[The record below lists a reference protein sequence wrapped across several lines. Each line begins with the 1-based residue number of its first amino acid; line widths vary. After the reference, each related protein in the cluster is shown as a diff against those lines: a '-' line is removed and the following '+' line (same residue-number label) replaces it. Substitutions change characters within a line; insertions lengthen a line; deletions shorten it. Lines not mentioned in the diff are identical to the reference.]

1 MNVISLFLILFCV
14 ISCKIAQVKY
24 YSKNITN
31 YLLVIAIL
39 FNVSCTQKR
48 EQEQGTML
56 TKFEITNSELNSAT
70 DSVVKDYV
78 NDKLFNSII
87 TLSFEEDGDTLFFT
101 YTGFGSM
108 KELSNEYLFYRHYRL
123 IGYIE
128 RKPYNIILF
137 SNIHP
142 YNHMLERTKQMIK
155 PSDKT
160 SFFNGLSCEPFTK
173 LNWIESYRE
182 PMIRRHY
189 KYYDGK
195 IKGMN
200 IKMD

>member
-1 MNVISLFLILFCV
+1 ML
-14 ISCKIAQVKY
+14 KY
-24 YSKNITN
+24 YSENITKVVISS
-31 YLLVIAIL
+31 LLVIAIL
-39 FNVSCTQKR
+39 SCVSCTLKR
-48 EQEQGTML
+48 EQKQGTML
-56 TKFEITNSELNSAT
+56 TEFEITNSELSLAT
-70 DSVVKDYV
+70 NSVVKDYV
-78 NDKLFNSII
+78 NDKLVNSII

-101 YTGFGSM
+101 YAGIGSM
-108 KELSNEYLFYRHYRL
+108 EELSSEYLFYRHYRL

-128 RKPYNIILF
+128 RKPYKIILL
-137 SNIHP
+137 SNLYP
-142 YNHMLERTKQMIK
+142 YNHMLERTKLMIR
-155 PSDKT
+155 PSDRS
-160 SFFNGLSCEPFTK
+160 SFINGLYCEPFTK

>member
-1 MNVISLFLILFCV
+1 ML
-14 ISCKIAQVKY
+14 KY
-24 YSKNITN
+24 YSENITKAVISS
-31 YLLVIAIL
+31 LLVIAIL
-39 FNVSCTQKR
+39 SSVSCSLKR

-56 TKFEITNSELNSAT
+56 TEFEITNSELSLAT

-108 KELSNEYLFYRHYRL
+108 KELSDEYLFYRHYRV

-128 RKPYNIILF
+128 RKPYNIILL
-137 SNIHP
+137 SNLYP

-155 PSDKT
+155 PSDRN
-160 SFFNGLSCEPFTK
+160 SLSR
-173 LNWIESYRE
+173 N
-182 PMIRRHY
+182 
-189 KYYDGK
+189 
-195 IKGMN
+195 
-200 IKMD
+200 

>member
-1 MNVISLFLILFCV
+1 ML
-14 ISCKIAQVKY
+14 KY
-24 YSKNITN
+24 YSENITKAVISS
-31 YLLVIAIL
+31 LLVIAIL
-39 FNVSCTQKR
+39 SSVSCSLKR

-56 TKFEITNSELNSAT
+56 TEFEITNSELSLAT

-108 KELSNEYLFYRHYRL
+108 KELSDEYLFYRHYRV

-128 RKPYNIILF
+128 RKPYNIILL
-137 SNIHP
+137 SNLYP

-155 PSDKT
+155 PSDRNT
-160 SFFNGLSCEPFTK
+160 FINGLHCEPFTK

-182 PMIRRHY
+182 PIIRRHY
-189 KYYDGK
+189 KYYNGK
-195 IKGMN
+195 IQGMN
-200 IKMD
+200 ISMD

>member
-1 MNVISLFLILFCV
+1 MSKYFSEKRTKVT
-14 ISCKIAQVKY
+14 ISC
-24 YSKNITN
+24 
-31 YLLVIAIL
+31 LIAITIL
-39 FNVSCTQKR
+39 MSVSCTPKR

-56 TKFEITNSELNSAT
+56 TEFEITNSELNSAT

-87 TLSFEEDGDTLFFT
+87 TLSFEEDDDTLFFT